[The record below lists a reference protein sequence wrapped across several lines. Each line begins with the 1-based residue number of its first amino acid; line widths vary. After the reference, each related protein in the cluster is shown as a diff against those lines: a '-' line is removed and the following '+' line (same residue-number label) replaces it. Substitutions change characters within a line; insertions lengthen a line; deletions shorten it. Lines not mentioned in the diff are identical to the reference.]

1 MPACPVTHIKV
12 IPHHWDSVKRM
23 KSAHTS
29 ALPAKLQLIGQNSN
43 SSVWCLW
50 VLLCFS
56 KIIISM
62 MVARL
67 HKTNNYDH
75 TNRQWMWYRNDIIIS
90 IAPCTAAH
98 QITNKQQNMLMCE
111 EWTEAISIQIDMNL
125 VGMCNADMCH
135 QTCDS
140 IVLTVIVLFYYWMV
154 MIFKI
159 FRTVW
164 NAGCDFILLVSRTCR
179 VPPIRF
185 RIHVEYNV
193 WTHSIDKK
201 ISMKMEIVQMNMIDA
216 PEGGVLRCQGQ
227 WGVNEW
233 VNEHWS
239 VTLCICAINLF
250 GLSLSFEQSTQLS
263 IQRLWR
269 TQKRFTSSTVGLS
282 PDEYR

>member
-1 MPACPVTHIKV
+1 MRACTKQTTTTTPTV
-12 IPHHWDSVKRM
+12 
-23 KSAHTS
+23 
-29 ALPAKLQLIGQNSN
+29 NE
-43 SSVWCLW
+43 C
-50 VLLCFS
+50 
-56 KIIISM
+56 
-62 MVARL
+62 
-67 HKTNNYDH
+67 
-75 TNRQWMWYRNDIIIS
+75 DIEMIFAIS

-164 NAGCDFILLVSRTCR
+164 NVGCDFILLVSRTCR

-193 WTHSIDKK
+193 FDRQENINENGNRADEHDRCSRGGRS
-201 ISMKMEIVQMNMIDA
+201 SMPGPV
-216 PEGGVLRCQGQ
+216 RS
-227 WGVNEW
+227 EW
-233 VNEHWS
+233 ALKCD
-239 VTLCICAINLF
+239 TLYV
-250 GLSLSFEQSTQLS
+250 
-263 IQRLWR
+263 RH
-269 TQKRFTSSTVGLS
+269 
-282 PDEYR
+282 